1 MRNTRPVYP
10 PELQQQGIEGTVRL
24 RARISAEG
32 VPVNVHV
39 LNDDEVDPRM
49 AQAAVDAVRQWR
61 YQPSK
66 LDGEPIEVTTTI
78 DVAFHLA
85 N

>member
-1 MRNTRPVYP
+1 
-10 PELQQQGIEGTVRL
+10 
-24 RARISAEG
+24 

-39 LNDDEVDPRM
+39 LNDDEVDPHM
-49 AQAAVDAVRQWR
+49 AQAAVEAVRQWR

-78 DVAFHLA
+78 NVAFHLA